1 MNLQIDDTNVKTHL
15 FQAYDTNHDGFF
27 DFKEFLMI
35 MVVVMDGTQEQ
46 KLLKVKFHIESTS
59 TQVLGS
65 KNDWK

>member
-1 MNLQIDDTNVKTHL
+1 MNLQIDDTNVKSHL

-46 KLLKVKFHIESTS
+46 KLLKVKLH
-59 TQVLGS
+59 S
-65 KNDWK
+65 K